1 MPSIRTSIGMQKL
14 LNKFI
19 TGQNN
24 IPFITVLHRK
34 GRFVFRPSDDRGCAY
49 IPPPGLPSSKNSMD
63 SVTSERASE
72 LGQLRAAVVAAGGG
86 KGARRCHSR

>member
-1 MPSIRTSIGMQKL
+1 MPSIGTSIGMQKL

-49 IPPPGLPSSKNSMD
+49 IPPPGLPSSKNSMVYLTLKLDFQKQRIDRRD
-63 SVTSERASE
+63 SILFR
-72 LGQLRAAVVAAGGG
+72 LGVM
-86 KGARRCHSR
+86 

>member
-1 MPSIRTSIGMQKL
+1 MPSIETSIGMQKL

-63 SVTSERASE
+63 QCNQITQPFTAIIF
-72 LGQLRAAVVAAGGG
+72 
-86 KGARRCHSR
+86 

>member
-1 MPSIRTSIGMQKL
+1 MPSIGTSIGMQKL
-14 LNKFI
+14 SNKFI

-49 IPPPGLPSSKNSMD
+49 IPPPGLPSSKNSMI
-63 SVTSERASE
+63 EINAE
-72 LGQLRAAVVAAGGG
+72 EVA
-86 KGARRCHSR
+86 